1 MLHAS
6 VSAATEAFP
15 GASGQDRKPRLELS
29 QIEVSHHHVNLEQVL
44 HHHNSL
50 HTSSYEEMNMQLYLQ
65 AMKGSIEEM
74 KVRSYFGY
82 FLVVVWSFFGRILV
96 VFCDFWGCVHLF
108 LYFSVFCQFRGFG
121 PKNFVI
127 VW

>member
-1 MLHAS
+1 
-6 VSAATEAFP
+6 
-15 GASGQDRKPRLELS
+15 
-29 QIEVSHHHVNLEQVL
+29 
-44 HHHNSL
+44 
-50 HTSSYEEMNMQLYLQ
+50 
-65 AMKGSIEEM
+65 M

-121 PKNFVI
+121 PKIFVI